1 MGVVEW
7 VGVVRLAGGVAGWGW
22 GWWSGWGLLG

>member
-1 MGVVEW
+1 MRVVEW

-22 GWWSGWGLLG
+22 WSGWGLLG